1 MTNIEAKKNSLNSN
15 FLIQLY
21 LGKLPNQIVKLK
33 NTKVANVAKI

>member
-21 LGKLPNQIVKLK
+21 LGKLPKQIDKLK
-33 NTKVANVAKI
+33 NTKVAKI